1 MNYAQL
7 EQLRGMISAGD
18 LAGFYGYMA
27 NLGYNYAYLAGG
39 LVTGGGFS
47 GAAAINYM
55 LSVAHKDGVAFSE
68 AQIPDLEKNMAFG
81 WLDALEQV
89 ATKNGVVDADL
100 GYEDTLN
107 FHVAVFKQFG
117 LGKEAWT
124 LTTPGEILGIPYME
138 GNFASLLV
146 ELGANAGAD
155 PIVSEGK
162 LVAAMQGA
170 GADGQDFSLE
180 DMVAAN
186 AWLATNALNV
196 GSDFVTI
203 IKNLGNG
210 PQGTLLPDGSIEY
223 DDSAGYS
230 LIQHKFLV
238 TDINGTPQTTETENV
253 WVFPIPFSDVSIE
266 SNDSGVVINQ
276 GSGSKASVLTSGAI
290 SVSGTSINVSADSAG
305 AARKVEIVGD
315 GNEISAL
322 SPNASVGLVG
332 DNNSL
337 KVGGTSVTLTST
349 AGHAIDVTANRSG
362 QITIDSGTNVSG
374 LSAALNFNDDSNGS
388 LLIGGQP
395 ILNFGA
401 SSSIK
406 LNDGSIVVSSTDP
419 QSGAN
424 GTFSFGSNGASFSEQ
439 NADGSISASWSG
451 QSLGSLTLSSWTQN
465 GVTYSSGDVISS
477 AIASINTNAAQQA
490 ATGETAVSA
499 AYGND
504 LGLIATNNT
513 SGLASDVAVLVGLD
527 GALTD
532 DVSALSYLS
541 ERIAN
546 GYVSDKYV
554 ADFIGPAPGSTFSL
568 DSVLALNTFD
578 AGLAAV
584 LSHIAISAELRNTST
599 RNWSISVQV
608 EGFGNADPDPDS
620 KSKSGFNFNVPTQ
633 TGSDPQLS
641 YPLVLD
647 LDGKGIN
654 LVQASQSNATF
665 DINDTGTRQQVGW
678 VGATNGILV
687 FDQNHNGTIDNAS
700 EWFGQKFSVDGTP
713 PASSQTGFQAL
724 ATLAVACATSFS
736 ETTSLVDPTTGK
748 TYFDEVQ
755 VWVDSNQNGVTDAGE
770 LHSLSD
776 LGITSISL
784 QPTQV
789 DQYVGTNS
797 VASTASY
804 TLADGTRRT
813 IDDIGL
819 ATTSAG
825 TSGGSVA
832 MSAAGALSVAAFVSK
847 GYAAT
852 GAGQASAIA
861 SGLQGVSV
869 GFSGQIAAIQRWY
882 NTNRIMGAGNGSTI
896 GPTAGVPAEISAYG
910 ASAVAGAVPWSGGGY
925 VTHSTAPADTVN
937 VLNGITALAPVAV
950 STANAVAYGASTI
963 MSAQVAAEHA
973 DITGTASDV
982 SAAQAAAQSANTAW
996 GTAIADYLNA
1006 SGQVDV
1012 MSQELSNVTSELTAL
1027 VPVNYEATGNL
1038 ANGYSYFSSGDAQ
1051 FASDTFAGFVAGQ
1064 SSFAALKD
1072 GLDRTLSAIAQ
1083 TGDFEQ
1089 IFVGKANA
1097 TTTLGAGQ
1105 DAFLA
1110 AGGSETIV
1118 DGAGQ
1123 DTILL
1128 NPDSGNLTV
1137 WGFKTG
1143 MNGDQLQFLDVG
1155 SSITLS
1161 SDGSTGTYIR
1171 YGNNQSVDLVGVDAS
1186 SLDLFN
1192 NITGVGTVSYAGVAQ
1207 AGTRNT
1213 AGTRVYDGQV
1223 HVTGVIASNAG
1234 DTLSGDTAATTLT
1247 GGAGNDT
1254 FKVEG
1259 NGYVINGAGGTN
1271 TVSYGDVPFGVSV
1284 NLQTGTDNLGTTL
1297 FAIQNVEGSSY
1308 DDTIAGDTNNN
1319 VLDGKGGNDTLIGG
1333 GGNDTY
1339 VFDAG
1344 YGSVTIEN
1352 GLAPN
1357 GIPSSELLFG
1367 AGIDANDLWFTRSG
1381 NDLTIQMLG
1390 TDNQV
1395 TVKGWFSNAWQQL
1408 ASISLSDGLQV
1419 SPQTVATILKLQAL
1433 YVAANPGFDPDTAQA
1448 MPGGIDLTSYFGPV
1462 SNPTTVPTATNV
1474 ALATEHLYTSGVA
1487 TQGANLAGSAATQ
1500 INNPVGSAWSANVYA
1515 NNLAYGSKALPAPY
1529 GSGENYAYQYY
1540 VTGSSQPYVALS
1552 VRPWGQYAPGTS
1564 ISTTPPGVT
1573 SYQQIYAL
1581 TPSTFY
1587 VKATTSVSPSSS
1599 SNPDSSLVF
1608 ASDPNVMVNAINAVT
1623 EAVDLATTG
1632 ATLAQA
1638 ISTADTARQTAL
1650 GSAVAANSAGAAFGS
1665 QPAVQARAD
1674 ATTAEAD
1681 LAAALAQWAPVQS
1694 NLVTAGGVL
1703 ASSQAALNGI
1713 LPGTQVSTQQR
1724 TGYGLS
1730 GPSTVTVTYTT
1741 NYSFYTSTDQA
1752 EFNALQSAVS
1762 NAQGAVGEADFLMLS
1777 TLQSALQD
1785 FGAYERVQVGGTSS
1799 NLGADDGGDLLIA
1812 AGGGYHTVVGGAG
1825 RDTFVFGGWNDTSS
1839 ATVQN
1844 FATGTQG
1851 DRLLLIPAQNRTVY
1865 LTDGGGTTDASFFV
1879 DNGGVDT
1886 VALAGVSLG
1895 ALSLYDNFNGVDT
1908 ASFAN
1913 ESHGVSID
1921 LATVTPRSYD
1931 GSTHIR
1937 NLVGSNYG
1945 DTLTGD
1951 EQDNVITGG
1960 AGNDV
1965 LSGGAGNNTLDGGG
1979 GNNTV
1984 SYAGSP
1990 GGVTVDLTAGT
2001 ASNGYGGT
2009 DTLSHIQNVIGSG
2022 GNDTMFGDANNNV
2035 LDGNGGN
2042 DVLVGGGGS
2051 DTYVFDAGYGQDV
2064 IVNGVAG
2071 NAGPSGQ
2078 LTLGAGLSAANLR
2091 FVQSGNDLVIEVLG
2105 TTEQVTVQDWFQAGA
2120 SYRQLATIALADGT
2134 TLSMTDV
2141 NGLVAEGHDWT
2152 PLSTPSA
2159 STSPTLAGRYVYIR
2173 KNDGASTGLVTSEI
2187 QVWGTDGSDLAL
2199 GTAVT
2204 SSPSWG
2210 DGTTAVNA
2218 VNGSTSASGGIFAS
2232 ASADGWV
2239 EVDLGSVQTIAGVD
2253 VWGRD
2258 DGSEEMNGN
2267 YTVYVSNQDMGGLDA
2282 GQLQAVP
2289 GARAYQENQ
2298 PGPMDVKV
2306 TSWQAPSTV
2315 TQTTGRYVYVRKND
2329 GASTGLVTSEI
2340 QVWGAGGVDLA
2351 LGKTVT
2357 SSSSWSSDTTAANA
2371 INGVTSASG
2380 GLFAS
2385 ASLDGWI
2392 EIDLGSVQAI
2402 DGIDVWGRDD
2412 GAFEMNGDY
2421 TVYVSNQDLAGLD
2434 ASQIQASVPNV
2445 QRFQQ
2450 NDRGPNDVAVS
2461 SWQAPTALAAT
2472 AGRYVY
2478 VRKNDGASTGLV
2490 TSEIQ
2495 VWGADG
2501 SDLALGKTVT
2511 SSTSW
2516 GDSTMAANA
2525 VNGSTGASG
2534 GIFASA
2540 SADGWIEVDLGSVQ
2554 TINGIDVW
2562 GRDDGALDM
2571 NGNYTVYVSNQD
2583 LAGLSAAQA
2592 QATAGVKQFQ
2602 QSQQGALDTAVTSW
2616 QTPATA
2622 ATTLGRYVYVRKN
2635 DGASTGLVTSEIQ
2648 VWGTDGSDLA
2658 LGKTV
2663 TSSKSWGDS
2672 TTAANAINGVT
2683 SASGGIFASAS
2694 ADGWVEIDLGSAQT
2708 IAGIDVWG
2716 RDDGALDMNGNYTVF
2731 VSNQDMAG
2739 LDANQI
2745 QSISGAKA
2753 FQQNQQGP
2761 LDVSVTSWQSAAGSM
2776 VQAMAAFSSSSA
2788 GATNT
2793 TFVPQTQQSSMLA
2806 ASMQ

>member
-1 MNYAQL
+1 MGGSITFAPGGNTISSIDWSKADIASVGQFLSQIVSSAPVGKGGSTADAYVNKWGSSASASYLTLTDSLYSYVESQGRYVVDTGQATYASIVSQNSDDPNFGNL
-7 EQLRGMISAGD
+7 TAADIAALNGMSVSAT
-18 LAGFYGYMA
+18 LTAGQVIDIPTSVTEGLPASLSSSLSYTLDVTTGRVVASPITDGMFGGSVTVQNSA
-27 NLGYNYAYLAGG
+27 TGAFLGYFDAGT
-39 LVTGGGFS
+39 VTGE
-47 GAAAINYM
+47 AAAA
-55 LSVAHKDGVAFSE
+55 SG
-68 AQIPDLEKNMAFG
+68 Q
-81 WLDALEQV
+81 
-89 ATKNGVVDADL
+89 
-100 GYEDTLN
+100 
-107 FHVAVFKQFG
+107 
-117 LGKEAWT
+117 WT
-124 LTTPGEILGIPYME
+124 L
-138 GNFASLLV
+138 SLNGGRSV
-146 ELGANAGAD
+146 TFNADSSISVSD
-155 PIVSEGK
+155 P
-162 LVAAMQGA
+162 A
-170 GADGQDFSLE
+170 
-180 DMVAAN
+180 
-186 AWLATNALNV
+186 
-196 GSDFVTI
+196 
-203 IKNLGNG
+203 
-210 PQGTLLPDGSIEY
+210 
-223 DDSAGYS
+223 
-230 LIQHKFLV
+230 
-238 TDINGTPQTTETENV
+238 
-253 WVFPIPFSDVSIE
+253 
-266 SNDSGVVINQ
+266 
-276 GSGSKASVLTSGAI
+276 GSGSNFAPGA
-290 SVSGTSINVSADSAG
+290 SINVSSTGSATVLSSPG
-305 AARKVEIVGD
+305 GTFSPVFVPTGNAYGTDLSTINSGQDVGLATD
-315 GNEISAL
+315 ISAL
-322 SPNASVGLVG
+322 MGIAAPI
-332 DNNSL
+332 
-337 KVGGTSVTLTST
+337 
-349 AGHAIDVTANRSG
+349 AIDAV
-362 QITIDSGTNVSG
+362 
-374 LSAALNFNDDSNGS
+374 ALD
-388 LLIGGQP
+388 
-395 ILNFGA
+395 
-401 SSSIK
+401 
-406 LNDGSIVVSSTDP
+406 
-419 QSGAN
+419 
-424 GTFSFGSNGASFSEQ
+424 
-439 NADGSISASWSG
+439 
-451 QSLGSLTLSSWTQN
+451 
-465 GVTYSSGDVISS
+465 
-477 AIASINTNAAQQA
+477 
-490 ATGETAVSA
+490 
-499 AYGND
+499 
-504 LGLIATNNT
+504 
-513 SGLASDVAVLVGLD
+513 
-527 GALTD
+527 
-532 DVSALSYLS
+532 YLS
-541 ERIAN
+541 DRIQYSN
-546 GYVSDKYV
+546 VSDKWV
-554 ADFIGPAPGSTFSL
+554 AAFIGPAPEGTFSL
-568 DSVLALNTFD
+568 SSTLLSSTFD
-578 AGLAAV
+578 PTTAA
-584 LSHIAISAELRNTST
+584 LIELKNTIANRPKPT
-599 RNWSISVQV
+599 WVSISIDVT
-608 EGFGNADPDPDS
+608 
-620 KSKSGFNFNVPTQ
+620 GFNSVPKTSASVGILQQ
-633 TGSDPQLS
+633 TDAQVSPGTS
-641 YPLVLD
+641 
-647 LDGKGIN
+647 
-654 LVQASQSNATF
+654 LVQATMAGSQEAAQVLNAY
-665 DINDTGTRQQVGW
+665 IN
-678 VGATNGILV
+678 
-687 FDQNHNGTIDNAS
+687 
-700 EWFGQKFSVDGTP
+700 
-713 PASSQTGFQAL
+713 
-724 ATLAVACATSFS
+724 
-736 ETTSLVDPTTGK
+736 
-748 TYFDEVQ
+748 
-755 VWVDSNQNGVTDAGE
+755 
-770 LHSLSD
+770 
-776 LGITSISL
+776 
-784 QPTQV
+784 
-789 DQYVGTNS
+789 
-797 VASTASY
+797 
-804 TLADGTRRT
+804 
-813 IDDIGL
+813 
-819 ATTSAG
+819 
-825 TSGGSVA
+825 
-832 MSAAGALSVAAFVSK
+832 K
-847 GYAAT
+847 GYAAA
-852 GAGQASAIA
+852 GAQTATSIA
-861 SGLQGVSV
+861 TTLSGEPTDFTSP
-869 GFSGQIAAIQRWY
+869 IAKIQSWY
-882 NTNRIMGAGNGSTI
+882 GTTRIQGAGNGSTI
-896 GPTAGVPAEISAYG
+896 GPTAGVPDEISAYG
-910 ASAVAGAVPWSGGGY
+910 STAVAGAVPSSNGGY
-925 VTHSTAPADTVN
+925 LIHSTAPADTVRA
-937 VLNGITALAPVAV
+937 LQDIQSLTPTAVAV
-950 STANAVAYGASTI
+950 ARSVAGGATAFGAAEFAAVQADSDGSAASEATARNLAVFANQAWG
-963 MSAQVAAEHA
+963 SALTEYLQVAEN
-973 DITGTASDV
+973 V
-982 SAAQAAAQSANTAW
+982 SA
-996 GTAIADYLNA
+996 
-1006 SGQVDV
+1006 
-1012 MSQELSNVTSELTAL
+1012 MSQELSNVSAELTAL
-1027 VPVNYEATGNL
+1027 EPVSYEVTGNL
-1038 ANGYSYFSSGDAQ
+1038 VNGYSYYSSGDAA
-1051 FASDTFAGFVAGQ
+1051 FAADTFNGFADGMKT
-1064 SSFAALKD
+1064 FAATKD
-1072 GLDRTLSAIAQ
+1072 GLDRALLAIAQ
-1083 TGDFEQ
+1083 ADNASR
-1089 IFVGKANA
+1089 IFVGENGSS
-1097 TTTLGAGQ
+1097 TTLESDTDIFVAGGGNETVADGTGQ
-1105 DAFLA
+1105 D
-1110 AGGSETIV
+1110 S
-1118 DGAGQ
+1118 
-1123 DTILL
+1123 ILVSSG
-1128 NPDSGNLTV
+1128 SGNLYISN
-1137 WGFKTG
+1137 FKAG
-1143 MNGDQLQFLDVG
+1143 INGDQLQFLGVG
-1155 SSITLS
+1155 DNVVASDDGNGGTLLKY
-1161 SDGSTGTYIR
+1161 GS
-1171 YGNNQSVDLVGVDAS
+1171 GNFIDLIGVSAG
-1186 SLDLFN
+1186 SLNLYQ
-1192 NITGVGTVSYAGVAQ
+1192 NITGVSAISFVGVSSPASFGL
-1207 AGTRNT
+1207 GGNRI
-1213 AGTRVYDGQV
+1213 YDGQV
-1223 HVTGVIASNAG
+1223 HISSITGTNSG
-1234 DTLSGDTAATTLT
+1234 STLSGDSAATTLT

-1381 NDLTIQMLG
+1381 NDLTIQVLG

-2199 GTAVT
+2199 GKAVT

-2602 QSQQGALDTAVTSW
+2602 QSQQSQQGALDTAVTSW